1 MTLPN
6 LITNYQKQETVARL
20 KKAYTILYQAYTQS
34 VNDDGCCITCG
45 GPNGSGFWNYPRL
58 WFEQKWKP
66 YLKIAKICKTYK
78 DCGYKSDT
86 PFKYANGDK
95 FTKFKIGDSGSISF
109 SNCYTTFIT
118 PDGMVFAIG
127 TCRIS
132 PGWPRPTISFS
143 YRIKIDINGSKGPN
157 QVGRDF
163 FSFDDARY
171 FDLLRKYTGSINPD
185 GCTKG
190 RVYLNH
196 SSPSACFF
204 KIIQDGWRIKDDY
217 LW

>member
-20 KKAYTILYQAYTQS
+20 KKAYTILYQAYRQS

-127 TCRIS
+127 TCHPIQ
-132 PGWPRPTISFS
+132 GWPSNTLSFS
-143 YRIKIDINGSKGPN
+143 YDIKIDINGSKGPN

-163 FSFDDARY
+163 FSFAATDVFGESNKVAHITTSYGCNKGSHSTDAPY
-171 FDLLRKYTGSINPD
+171 Y
-185 GCTKG
+185 
-190 RVYLNH
+190 
-196 SSPSACFF
+196 CFF